1 MCDILGGT
9 VIFGVVISLF
19 ERSYFV
25 AGQVVTAWINTCPQT
40 ATWTNLVEALTE
52 VGRRK
57 TAQEVAEKRG
67 KALWS

>member
-1 MCDILGGT
+1 M
-9 VIFGVVISLF
+9 S
-19 ERSYFV
+19 E
-25 AGQVVTAWINTCPQT
+25 QVVTTWINTCPQT

-67 KALWS
+67 KALWSLMHGEPCVFYACFK